1 MSTRSSPGLVDLERQ
16 LLKAMLKVLN
26 SVGGDALLVKHQDS
40 AIMLPVDVQGRFKSP
55 PLTLYS
61 GTVTGNGN
69 TSDIDV
75 TQYSSLRV
83 MVKVTNV
90 GGTSPSLNVYLEG
103 KFEATGDYVPLLSRT
118 GITSTGV
125 YELGQVD
132 NLCFRYVRVRWEVS
146 GTSPSFTFGVYG
158 QAMV

>member
-1 MSTRSSPGLVDLERQ
+1 
-16 LLKAMLKVLN
+16 
-26 SVGGDALLVKHQDS
+26 
-40 AIMLPVDVQGRFKSP
+40 MLPVDVQGRFKFP

-61 GTVTGNGN
+61 GTVTANGN
-69 TSDIDV
+69 TADIDV

-83 MVKVTNV
+83 MVKVTSV
-90 GGTSPSLNVYLEG
+90 SGTAPSLNVYLEG
-103 KFEATGDYVPLLSRT
+103 KYETTGDYVSLLSRT
-118 GITSTGV
+118 GITSAGV